1 MRLQK
6 SPEARRGQAPGCTE
20 PIRSGRGPR
29 KYCLEHATPNLER
42 YRGRYQREGWGEPRT
57 QAQIRADLA
66 AQLTAQ
72 VRRFDSMVAHDR
84 ATDPLR

>member
-6 SPEARRGQAPGCTE
+6 SPEARPCQKPGCTQ

-29 KYCLEHATPNLER
+29 KYCVEHATPNLER
-42 YRGRYQREGWGEPRT
+42 YRGRSQREGRTQPRT
-57 QAQIRADLA
+57 PAQIRADLA
-66 AQLTAQ
+66 GQLTAQ